1 MTTGGVEAVFVTV
14 MVPLAFVTTRIGATT
29 TRPVPAVRTVD
40 VDTVVDDDVVVGAVR
55 RRLPSGGLAVRVG
68 LGVTDDVSVGVRTF
82 VPAATVGVV
91 AIAAVVGVN
100 VVLVDAGVVL
110 IAAVVGVAV
119 VFASVGVVVIAAV
132 AGVAVVLASVG
143 VVVIAAV
150 VGVAVVAAI
159 VGATVVP
166 AVEAA
171 VVPVELK
178 TTPPPPSPVTTGI
191 GSELMDAFTV
201 ACGLA

>member
-29 TRPVPAVRTVD
+29 TRPVPAVRAVD
-40 VDTVVDDDVVVGAVR
+40 VEAAVDDDVVAGAVR
-55 RRLPSGGLAVRVG
+55 RRLPSGGLAARAG

-100 VVLVDAGVVL
+100 VVLAAVGVVA
-110 IAAVVGVAV
+110 IAAVV
-119 VFASVGVVVIAAV
+119 
-132 AGVAVVLASVG
+132 GVAVVLASVG

-159 VGATVVP
+159 VGATVVAP
-166 AVEAA
+166 VVAAA
-171 VVPVELK
+171 VVPLELM
-178 TTPPPPSPVTTGI
+178 TPPPPPSPVMTGI
-191 GSELMDAFTV
+191 GSELIDAFTV

>member
-29 TRPVPAVRTVD
+29 TRPDAAVRA
-40 VDTVVDDDVVVGAVR
+40 VVVEAVVDDVVVVVAGAVR
-55 RRLPSGGLAVRVG
+55 RRLPSGGLAARAG
-68 LGVTDDVSVGVRTF
+68 LGVTDEVSVGVRTF

-100 VVLVDAGVVL
+100 VVFVSAGVVA

-119 VFASVGVVVIAAV
+119 VAAT
-132 AGVAVVLASVG
+132 VG

-159 VGATVVP
+159 VGATVV
-166 AVEAA
+166 AAAA
-171 VVPVELK
+171 VVPLEAM
-178 TTPPPPSPVTTGI
+178 TTPPPPSPVMTGI

>member
-1 MTTGGVEAVFVTV
+1 MTAGGVEAVLVTV

-29 TRPVPAVRTVD
+29 TRPVAAVRAVD
-40 VDTVVDDDVVVGAVR
+40 VEAAVDDDVVTGAVR
-55 RRLPSGGLAVRVG
+55 RRLPSGGLAARAG
-68 LGVTDDVSVGVRTF
+68 LGVTDDVSVGVSTF

-100 VVLVDAGVVL
+100 VVLAAAGVVV

-119 VFASVGVVVIAAV
+119 VLASAGVVA
-132 AGVAVVLASVG
+132 
-143 VVVIAAV
+143 IAAV

-159 VGATVVP
+159 VGATVV
-166 AVEAA
+166 AA
-171 VVPVELK
+171 VVAEAVVPAEAK